1 MNLNSADSAELQTL
15 PGIGPAMAE
24 RILAHRDE
32 HGPFGRVEELRA
44 VSGIGPATM
53 ERLRDLV
60 SV

>member
-1 MNLNSADSAELQTL
+1 
-15 PGIGPAMAE
+15 MAE